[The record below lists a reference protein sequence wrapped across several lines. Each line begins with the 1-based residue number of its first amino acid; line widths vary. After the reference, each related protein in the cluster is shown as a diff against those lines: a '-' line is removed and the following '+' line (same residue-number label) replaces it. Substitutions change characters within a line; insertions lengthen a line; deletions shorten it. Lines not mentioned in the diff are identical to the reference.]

1 MKKYLFLLVTTLLI
15 TNACIADDDI
25 TPIGHFSA
33 WRAFQGTKDGKKTCF
48 MVATPLHTSQKRED
62 TYLMIARHP
71 DENHYNEIVVML
83 GAPYHKT
90 SKPTIGVDNNKVIEM
105 FTDKD
110 KSFVEK
116 TLTEKDLIN
125 KMISGNVVR
134 TIGKSQK
141 GTILKDTYS
150 LKGFTKALNAITEE
164 CP

>member
-1 MKKYLFLLVTTLLI
+1 MQAAGSIMFVLNFLLIDAYGGSFFNAAGLIRGLLLSK
-15 TNACIADDDI
+15 N
-25 TPIGHFSA
+25 
-33 WRAFQGTKDGKKTCF
+33 GKKTCF

>member
-15 TNACIADDDI
+15 TNVCIADDDI

-48 MVATPLHTSQKRED
+48 MVATPLHTSQKRDD
-62 TYLMIARHP
+62 TYLMVARHP
-71 DENHYNEIVVML
+71 DSNHYNEIVVML
-83 GAPYHKT
+83 GVPYHKT

-141 GTILKDTYS
+141 GTILIDTYS

>member
-1 MKKYLFLLVTTLLI
+1 MNKYLILIFALLFSANMSVAEEDVTPL
-15 TNACIADDDI
+15 
-25 TPIGHFSA
+25 GHFSA
-33 WRAFQGTKDGKKTCF
+33 WRAFQGIKNGKKTCF
-48 MVATPLHTSQKRED
+48 MVATPLHTSKKRDD

-71 DENHYNEIVVML
+71 DENHYNEIMVML
-83 GAPYHKT
+83 GTSYHKT
-90 SKPTIGVDNNKVIEM
+90 SKPTIGVDNNKVVEM

-110 KSFVEK
+110 KSWVEK
-116 TLTEKDLIN
+116 SLSEKDLIN